1 MQQQILNLRVKLK
14 RIKTL
19 TEGQK
24 SRQEKKTIYY
34 KLGLRSETTNNETNS
49 RKKIKISIK
58 S

>member
-24 SRQEKKTIYY
+24 SRQEKK
-34 KLGLRSETTNNETNS
+34 NN
-49 RKKIKISIK
+49 IL
-58 S
+58 